1 MHTITA
7 EFRIIEGKEK
17 EAEEAI
23 KAVVAGL
30 EANEPGALKYIWH
43 RGVKDPLQILVFEIY
58 RDDAAREAHRDTTY
72 LKEFQ
77 AHFGTVFDPATVK
90 ITRLERIAGV
100 DWS

>member
-7 EFRIIEGKEK
+7 EFRIFEGKEM

-23 KAVVAGL
+23 RSVVAGV

-43 RGVKDPLQILVFEIY
+43 RGAKDPLQVFVFETY
-58 RDDAAREAHRDTTY
+58 ADDAARDKHRESPY

-77 AHFGTVFDPATVK
+77 GYFGTVFDPATVK
-90 ITRLERIAGV
+90 VTRLERIAAV
-100 DWS
+100 ER